1 MASKGERFRAQ
12 AQRTGQAKKTPKNTT
27 RKRARPRRTSGN
39 RPPNPASHNESQRAA
54 KNGAYE
60 LEPSTTTRPSRKS
73 TRRSPTH
80 LKTDSTLRIT
90 AMNRNASPQ
99 SRAQRRGGNPN

>member
-1 MASKGERFRAQ
+1 MASKGERFRAE
-12 AQRTGQAKKTPKNTT
+12 AQRTGQAKKKPQNTA
-27 RKRARPRRTSGN
+27 RKHGRPRRTAGD
-39 RPPNPASHNESQRAA
+39 RPPNPASHNESRRAA

-80 LKTDSTLRIT
+80 LKTDSALRIT

-99 SRAQRRGGNPN
+99 ARAQRRGGNPT